1 MDVTK
6 NISTTPAEFDNA
18 TTCLN
23 KSLQLEKLFPLYLA
37 HIQVACFLIFVILGI
52 PLNCYIIYLVSN
64 LPRFHTEFAFS
75 LQVVVVDILL
85 ALCLPFAIGNLM
97 GGSPLLVP
105 AECNVMGFIK
115 LFLRLVRYIMFCII
129 PLDRFSLVFFPF
141 SYPPYR
147 RRTAIFLCIIAWTSS
162 ALIACLPLTANCYG
176 YLPTFGFCM
185 LMAYCSTTCRGL
197 TIGIES
203 LMIVLGGIVPGVLFS
218 LVFCVAM
225 RKERSNSSP
234 TPQLQSET
242 RSRLQATYILVL
254 LHLIMSS
261 VPLVILV
268 LWESLDYQG
277 EDAYEYWIFLGLS
290 MTTLE
295 AVVVVSDPIVMM
307 RNGQLQPAV
316 KALTASA
323 KDRVRTRCCCK

>member
-1 MDVTK
+1 MNV
-6 NISTTPAEFDNA
+6 STTPAEFDNA
-18 TTCLN
+18 STCLR
-23 KSLQLEKLFPLYLA
+23 KSLQLEKLFPLYLS

-52 PLNCYIIYLVSN
+52 PLNCYIIYLVTN

-115 LFLRLVRYIMFCII
+115 LFLRLVRYTMFCII
-129 PLDRFSLVFFPF
+129 SLDRFSLVFFPF

-162 ALIACLPLTANCYG
+162 ALIACLPLPVDCYG

-185 LMAYCSTTCRGL
+185 LMTYCSTTCRGL
-197 TIGIES
+197 TIGIEC

-242 RSRLQATYILVL
+242 RSRVQATYILVL

-261 VPLVILV
+261 VPFVILV

-277 EDAYEYWIFLGLS
+277 QREDAYEYWIFLGLS

-316 KALTASA
+316 KSL
-323 KDRVRTRCCCK
+323 KRCCCK